1 VNRELKRVSVFV
13 LAMFVA
19 LFVAASVIQ
28 VVSAPTL
35 QADPRNARTIIASYS
50 AERGA
55 ILVDGTPIASSVP
68 VEDRYK
74 FLRTYAQP
82 DLYSAVTGYYTL
94 GQGATGIEDSMNDVL
109 SGTSGTQFFDSLT
122 RTFTGQ
128 DPKGASVELTIDPKV
143 QQAAY
148 DALGKLQGSVVAIEP
163 STGKVLAMV
172 SKPGY
177 DPNALASHDRKA
189 VQQTY
194 SSLLKDPA
202 NPLIDRAVNSLNPP
216 GSTFKLIT
224 TAAALESGQYTP
236 DSLLPNPA
244 TFTLPGT
251 STVITNAGE
260 GACGSEPEV
269 SIATALR
276 LSCNIP
282 FAQLGIALGSERIAK
297 MAEAFGYGKSIDVPM
312 KSAKSVFSPDLDDA
326 QTAQS
331 AFGQLD
337 VRATPLQT
345 AMVTAGI
352 ANGGE
357 VMKPSVVESVLN
369 PDLSELSG
377 FTPSGFADPIS
388 KETAATM
395 TRMMIDDVQS
405 GVASNARISGVD
417 VAGKT
422 GTAQNGADDPYT
434 LWFTGF
440 APADSPKVAVAV
452 LVEDGGGRG
461 RTGSGNTLAAPVA
474 KKVIEAVLDR

>member
-1 VNRELKRVSVFV
+1 VNRELKRVSIFV

-28 VVSAPTL
+28 VVAAPTL

-55 ILVDGTPIASSVP
+55 ILVDGTPIVSSVP
-68 VEDRYK
+68 VDDRYE

-128 DPKGASVELTIDPKV
+128 DPKGASVELTVDPAV

-148 DALGKLQGSVVAIEP
+148 DALGSLQGSVVAIEP
-163 STGKVLAMV
+163 STGRILAMV

-177 DPNALASHDRKA
+177 DPNLLAAHDRDAVKA
-189 VQQTY
+189 EY
-194 SSLLKDPA
+194 DSLIGDPSD
-202 NPLIDRAVNSLNPP
+202 PLVNRAIGSLNPP
-216 GSTFKLIT
+216 ASTFKLIV
-224 TAAALESGQYTP
+224 TAAAIESGEYTP

-251 STVITNAGE
+251 STVIGNAGE
-260 GACGSEPEV
+260 GACGSEAEV
-269 SIATALR
+269 SLATALR

-282 FAQLGIALGSERIAK
+282 FAQLGIALGPERIAE
-297 MAEAFGYGKSIDVPM
+297 MAQAFGYGKSVDVPM
-312 KSAKSVFSPDLDDA
+312 SSTKSVFPSDLDDA

-357 VMKPSVVESVLN
+357 VMQPSLVDSVLN

-377 FTPSGFADPIS
+377 FRPSRFADPIS
-388 KETAATM
+388 EETADTM
-395 TRMMIDDVQS
+395 TRMMIDNVES
-405 GVASNARISGVD
+405 GVATNARISGVD

-422 GTAQNGADDPYT
+422 GTGQNGADDPYT

-440 APADSPKVAVAV
+440 APAESPEVAVAV